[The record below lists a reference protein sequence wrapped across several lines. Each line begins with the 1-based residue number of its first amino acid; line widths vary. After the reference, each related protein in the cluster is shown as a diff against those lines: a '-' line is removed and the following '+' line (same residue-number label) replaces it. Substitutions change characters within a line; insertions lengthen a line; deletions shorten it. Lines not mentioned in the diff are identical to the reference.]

1 MLLFFD
7 VEPSED
13 LFDEEI
19 GASADE
25 DLVIDDVQV
34 VLGHVA
40 PRTQSPESPEPLDDV
55 LLGELGVGL
64 APPDVILVQVL
75 ASLDLRTR
83 PLSWHHKR
91 RSPFEVS
98 HGVISRITR
107 R

>member
-25 DLVIDDVQV
+25 DLVVDDVQV

-83 PLSWHHKR
+83 PMKDS
-91 RSPFEVS
+91 FN
-98 HGVISRITR
+98 RIFDRLVTLR
-107 R
+107 LRNIHCS